1 MKLSEESELSE
12 FSQLRTQLPD
22 LDNDDC
28 TTSCDELAVNVQ
40 PSPEG
45 HQCECHAEK
54 EEKAPELL
62 IRGGAQASEPQK
74 MLHTFKKMDAINPT
88 CAIELRCQQDSTGRR
103 LLNPGRDLGFTP
115 CIT

>member
-54 EEKAPELL
+54 EEKAPEKRVSRRRCCTLLRRWMLL
-62 IRGGAQASEPQK
+62 I
-74 MLHTFKKMDAINPT
+74 L
-88 CAIELRCQQDSTGRR
+88 LVR
-103 LLNPGRDLGFTP
+103 LN
-115 CIT
+115 

>member
-54 EEKAPELL
+54 EEKAPEK
-62 IRGGAQASEPQK
+62 PQK

>member
-54 EEKAPELL
+54 EEKAPE
-62 IRGGAQASEPQK
+62 IYTPQIVK
-74 MLHTFKKMDAINPT
+74 VSRAAEDVAHF
-88 CAIELRCQQDSTGRR
+88 
-103 LLNPGRDLGFTP
+103 
-115 CIT
+115 